1 MTNTSLTLPR
11 LCMSLAYLASILQL
25 ALALYARLTHT
36 MMVWL
41 CSTAAAM
48 QSSVLPLIAATHRD
62 PSSSLHTSTPFALKL
77 APSSTTSS
85 FFAPQ
90 Q

>member
-1 MTNTSLTLPR
+1 
-11 LCMSLAYLASILQL
+11 MSLAYLASILQL

-48 QSSVLPLIAATHRD
+48 QSSVLPLIAGTHCD
-62 PSSSLHTSTPFALKL
+62 PSSSLHTSTPFALNP
-77 APSSTTSS
+77 AARATTSS
-85 FFAPQ
+85 FVAPQ